1 MGNKNI
7 KAKNNLHVFIDG
19 QVDGLTSNEL
29 INLALHE
36 KPLCPPPNPVIT
48 NTKGHIEG
56 QVVGAP
62 STELSGE
69 VLHEL
74 LCPSHPLIK
83 NSSIGRN
90 TIEISG
96 DSSRKSHDEIL
107 QKMVSGPPPTFVGKS
122 VKGITE
128 GEIRGASSIEL
139 RSEVMQEILSRPPHA
154 LVQYGISIICGV
166 ILVLF
171 IGSFF
176 FSYPDIVQGDVVI
189 TTENPPV
196 WLIAKSTGKIKELF
210 CSDKQEV
217 NQGDLLAVIDNS
229 ASTLDVQ
236 IMNRLLL
243 SAVISDTIFY
253 IPKELIIKPYELGE
267 MQSTFS
273 AFTKAAI
280 NYDNFLTLNLLNQEK
295 TSFKRQ
301 ILDRTVYSSNL
312 QKQLEMKKS
321 ELKLS
326 KSAYE
331 RDKILFERKVISESA
346 METSELTYLNKQQ
359 ELQQLH
365 TSISLESVSFY
376 QLKES
381 INKLSIQY
389 LQEKNQLFS
398 ELQSAHRELIAT
410 IEKWHQTYL
419 LIALQKGIVTFNTFW
434 KQNQF
439 ANSGDKVFAIISHNP
454 GQLIGKIKIA
464 SNGSGKVKIGQLVNI
479 KVAKYPYLEF
489 GVLQGKTRNISL
501 VANNDLYTVEVDF
514 PKGLRSTINKELEF
528 TGELNGTAEII
539 TENNS
544 LISRIFTP
552 MKYLAKKFF

>member
-1 MGNKNI
+1 MESKNTKDETNI
-7 KAKNNLHVFIDG
+7 KSF
-19 QVDGLTSNEL
+19 
-29 INLALHE
+29 
-36 KPLCPPPNPVIT
+36 PR
-48 NTKGHIEG
+48 
-56 QVVGAP
+56 
-62 STELSGE
+62 GE
-69 VLHEL
+69 F
-74 LCPSHPLIK
+74 
-83 NSSIGRN
+83 GR
-90 TIEISG
+90 I
-96 DSSRKSHDEIL
+96 
-107 QKMVSGPPPTFVGKS
+107 
-122 VKGITE
+122 
-128 GEIRGASSIEL
+128 SSIEL
-139 RSEVMQEILSRPPHA
+139 RSDEVQEILSRPPHA
-154 LVQYGISIICGV
+154 LVRYGISIICGV

-196 WLIAKSTGKIKELF
+196 WLIAKSTGKIKELL
-210 CSDKQEV
+210 CCDKQV
-217 NQGDLLAVIDNS
+217 VDQGDLLAVIDNS

-236 IMNRLLL
+236 ILNRLLL
-243 SAVISDTIFY
+243 NVVISDTGLF

-267 MQSTFS
+267 MQSNFS

-301 ILDRTVYSSNL
+301 ILDRTIYSSNL
-312 QKQLEMKKS
+312 QKQLEMKKR
-321 ELKLS
+321 ELKFS

-331 RDKILFERKVISESA
+331 RDKLLFERKVISESA

-359 ELQQLH
+359 ELQQLQ
-365 TSISLESVSFY
+365 TSISLENVAFF

-389 LQEKNQLFS
+389 LQERNQLFS
-398 ELQSAHRELIAT
+398 ELKSAHRELIAT
-410 IEKWHQTYL
+410 IEKWQQTYL
-419 LIALQKGIVTFNTFW
+419 LIALQKGVVTFNTFW

-439 ANSGDKVFAIISHNP
+439 ANSGDKIFAIISHNP
-454 GQLIGKIKIA
+454 GKMIGKIKIA
-464 SNGSGKVKIGQLVNI
+464 STGSGKIKIGQLVNI
-479 KVAKYPYLEF
+479 KVSKYPYLEF

-514 PKGLRSTINKELEF
+514 PKGLHSTINKELEF

-544 LISRIFTP
+544 LISRILTP
-552 MKYLAKKFF
+552 MKYLAKKFFQKSEI